1 MPALRAASRRDK
13 PGGASTWVPSMVKP
27 TWLIFYQECVIA
39 PGAQA
44 DMQGSGPRPLAG
56 LQGAQVYFIFF
67 RSSSLT
73 AATVF
78 SDNGSYSSAA
88 ISKSLGGQTGTQ
100 SPQPLHL
107 SASMLIKNSP
117 EPSL

>member
-1 MPALRAASRRDK
+1 MPALRAASRRDT
-13 PGGASTWVPSMVKP
+13 PDRAVTCAPSMVKP
-27 TWLIFYQECVIA
+27 TWLIFYQEWLMA
-39 PGAQA
+39 PGAHA
-44 DMQGSGPRPLAG
+44 AMQGSGPRPLAG
-56 LQGAQVYFIFF
+56 LQGAQLYFIFF

-107 SASMLIKNSP
+107 SVSMLIKNSP

>member
-1 MPALRAASRRDK
+1 MPALRAASRRETPDR
-13 PGGASTWVPSMVKP
+13 AVTWAPSMVKP
-27 TWLIFYQECVIA
+27 TIFYQEWLMA

-44 DMQGSGPRPLAG
+44 AMQGSGPRPLAG
-56 LQGAQVYFIFF
+56 LQGAQVYFIFL

-107 SASMLIKNSP
+107 SVSMLIKNSP